1 MGPQRPTKFVFIT
14 GGVVSGLGKGITAAS
29 LGRLLKEAGFTVSLQ
44 KVDPYINVDAGTM
57 NPLQHGEV
65 FVTVDG
71 AETDLD
77 LGHYERFTDTTVS
90 RAHNV
95 TTGQIYLSVIE
106 KERRGDYLGGTVQ
119 VIPHLTN
126 EIKHRIRSAGAG
138 ADIAIVEVGGTV
150 GDIESLPFLE
160 AIRQLRIDLGRDDVL
175 YIHVTLVP
183 YIEASGEQKTK
194 PTQHSVKELRSIGIQ
209 PDVIV
214 CRSERSLSPE
224 MREKIAL
231 FCDVPTEAVVENVDA
246 SSIYEVPL
254 LLHQEGL
261 DRIVLDRLRLTP
273 RRSVDLRPWR
283 EMVERIRSPRRRVRI
298 GFVGKYV
305 RLQDAYLSIVEALHH
320 AGAAHD
326 ARVEIEW
333 IESEALESPDADP
346 EALLAGLDG
355 LLVGPGFG
363 SRGIQG
369 KMVAARFARHRRIP
383 YFGVCLGMQV
393 AVIDFAREVLGLEQA
408 NSTEFDPDTPDPVF
422 DLMPDQKNLTKLG
435 GTMRLGGYPCR
446 LAPGTLAWEAYGR
459 VEQVLERHRH
469 RFELNNAYRE
479 TLRRAGLEV
488 SGLWEEGDLVE
499 IMELDRRL
507 HPWFLGTQFHPEF
520 GSRPTRPHPLFAAF
534 VGAALRRRETAGRPV
549 SVGLE
554 EVERDG

>member
-1 MGPQRPTKFVFIT
+1 MGPQRPTKFIFIT

-65 FVTVDG
+65 FVTLDG

-90 RAHNV
+90 RAHNI

-138 ADIAIVEVGGTV
+138 ADVAIVEVGGTV

-175 YIHVTLVP
+175 YLHVTLVP

-246 SSIYEVPL
+246 ASIYEVPL
-254 LLHQEGL
+254 LLHREGL
-261 DRIVLDRLRLTP
+261 DRIVLDRLRLQP

-283 EMVERIRSPRRRVRI
+283 EMVERIRRPRHRVRI

-305 RLQDAYLSIVEALHH
+305 RLPDAYLSIVEALHH

-333 IESEALESPDADP
+333 IESEALESPETDP
-346 EALLAGLDG
+346 AALLGELDG
-355 LLVGPGFG
+355 ILVGPGFG
-363 SRGIQG
+363 SRGIEG
-369 KMVAARFARHRRIP
+369 KMAAARFARHHRIP

-393 AVIDFAREVLGLEQA
+393 AVIDFARELLGLERA

-459 VEQVLERHRH
+459 AEEVLERHRH

-479 TLRRAGLEV
+479 PLRRAGLEV
-488 SGLWEEGDLVE
+488 SGLWQEGDLVE
-499 IMELDRRL
+499 IMELDRRQ

-534 VGAALRRRETAGRPV
+534 VGAALERRRQSGRPLEAEVERTAGR
-549 SVGLE
+549 
-554 EVERDG
+554 

>member
-209 PDVIV
+209 PDIIV
-214 CRSERSLSPE
+214 CRSERSLSVE

-254 LLHQEGL
+254 LLHREGL
-261 DRIVLDRLRLTP
+261 DRIVLDRLRLSP
-273 RRSVDLRPWR
+273 RKTVDLAPWR
-283 EMVERIRSPRRRVRI
+283 AMVERIRHPHRRVRI

-333 IESEALESPDADP
+333 IESEELESPEADV
-346 EALLAGLDG
+346 ERLLGELDG
-355 LLVGPGFG
+355 ILVGPGFG

-369 KMVAARFARHRRIP
+369 KQVAARFARHRRIP

-393 AVIDFAREVLGLEQA
+393 AVIDFAREALGLSQA

-446 LAPGTLAWEAYGR
+446 LAPGTLAWEAYGHAD
-459 VEQVLERHRH
+459 EVLERHRH
-469 RFELNNAYRE
+469 RFELNNTYRQA
-479 TLRRAGLEV
+479 LQRAGLEV
-488 SGLWEEGDLVE
+488 SGVWEEGDLVE

-534 VGAALRRRETAGRPV
+534 VGAALEQRESAGRPIGV
-549 SVGLE
+549 SLE
-554 EVERDG
+554 EVEKDG